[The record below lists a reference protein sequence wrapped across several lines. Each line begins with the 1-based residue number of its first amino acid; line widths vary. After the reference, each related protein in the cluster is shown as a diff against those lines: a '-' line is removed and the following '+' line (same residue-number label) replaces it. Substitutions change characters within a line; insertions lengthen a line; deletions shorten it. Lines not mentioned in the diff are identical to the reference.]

1 MPAYSLLLNS
11 SNKINKN
18 TFQYNFINGNLK
30 VPEDSEIALSQVTI
44 PYSFI
49 NVSAQLGNNTF
60 TYSLPSSANVQTA
73 NTVTLADGF
82 YTIPDINTALHAT
95 MKANGH
101 YWYSN
106 IGTYSTQFQFVATVS
121 ATNLTVSSTSS
132 PSVQLILG
140 TTISGYGISA
150 GTTVVSQT
158 SEYVYVISNSY
169 TITTPTPMIGS
180 QGSEIEPP
188 IIYPISILLNPTLY
202 TASIYSITIPV
213 ATDIQ
218 NKLGSG
224 YLRAQG
230 NDSQKNWTNGYT
242 TLGTFCGFI
251 TIPTTTSTTT
261 TIGNLLGFTAG
272 NYPSTN
278 TSIAAATIQQTV
290 NGNSLSANPPF
301 PILATQVNGI
311 VVLCN
316 LVDNNISMPST
327 ILDSFPINATY
338 GSNITYLPISDNAMK
353 MRAGSYANMT
363 IQFVDQSFV
372 PLNMIDQNVLISL
385 IIRIP
390 NKK

>member
-1 MPAYSLLLNS
+1 MPSYSLLLSS

-18 TFQYNFINGNLK
+18 TFQYNFINGNFK
-30 VPEDSEIALSQVTI
+30 IPEGSEISLAQVTI

-73 NTVTLADGF
+73 NTVTLQDGF
-82 YTIPDINTALHAT
+82 YTIPDINTALHTT

-106 IGTYSTQFQFVATVS
+106 IGTYSSLFQFVGNISGTTLLISS
-121 ATNLTVSSTSS
+121 ATSGPVALV
-132 PSVQLILG
+132 IG
-140 TTISGYGISA
+140 TLISGFGVTI
-150 GTTVVSQT
+150 GTTVTSQLSEYQYVVSISQT
-158 SEYVYVISNSY
+158 VSNR
-169 TITTPTPMIGS
+169 PMIGS
-180 QGSEIEPP
+180 QGSEIDPS
-188 IIYPISILLNPTLY
+188 IIYPISILENPTLY
-202 TASIYSITIPV
+202 TSSIYSITIPV
-213 ATDIQ
+213 ASDTQ

-230 NDSQKNWTNGYT
+230 YESQRTWLNGYT
-242 TLGTFCGFI
+242 TGGTFCGFI

-278 TSIAAATIQQTV
+278 TGIAAATIQQTV

-301 PILATQVNGI
+301 PVLATQVNSV

-316 LVDNNISMPST
+316 LVDNNLCMPST
-327 ILDSFPINATY
+327 ILDSFPINVPY

-353 MRAGSYANMT
+353 MRAGNYSNMT
-363 IQFVDQSFV
+363 IQFVDQTFI
-372 PLNMIDQNVLISL
+372 PLNMTDQNVLISL
-385 IIRIP
+385 IIRTP